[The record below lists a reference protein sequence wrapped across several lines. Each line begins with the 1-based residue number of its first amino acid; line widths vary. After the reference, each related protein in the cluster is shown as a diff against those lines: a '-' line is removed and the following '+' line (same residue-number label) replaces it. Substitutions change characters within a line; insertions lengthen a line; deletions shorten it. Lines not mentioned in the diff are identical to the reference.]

1 MAKQTENNVGIYLR
15 LSQEDM
21 REGDSLSIDNQKLIL
36 TKFVQDKGWKLVDE
50 YIDDGYTGTDF
61 SRPGVHRKDQYD
73 CCQGSF
79 QIRTELHRSR
89 QIY

>member
-61 SRPGVHRKDQYD
+61 SRDRKDQYD
-73 CCQGSF
+73 CCKRPF
-79 QIRTELHRSR
+79 PLRTELHRSR
-89 QIY
+89 QIH

>member
-36 TKFVQDKGWKLVDE
+36 TKFVQDKGWNLVDE

-61 SRPGVHRKDQYD
+61 SRPGVQRLLGDAQTGRINWIVNPK
-73 CCQGSF
+73 
-79 QIRTELHRSR
+79 
-89 QIY
+89 

>member
-21 REGDSLSIDNQKLIL
+21 REGDSLSIDNQQLIL
-36 TKFVQDKGWKLVDE
+36 TKFVQDKGWNLVDE

-61 SRPGVHRKDQYD
+61 FKTRCPEIAR
-73 CCQGSF
+73 
-79 QIRTELHRSR
+79 
-89 QIY
+89 

>member
-36 TKFVQDKGWKLVDE
+36 TKFVTEKAG
-50 YIDDGYTGTDF
+50 I
-61 SRPGVHRKDQYD
+61 
-73 CCQGSF
+73 SF
-79 QIRTELHRSR
+79 QSILMTAIQE
-89 QIY
+89 QILKDRAYRNFLLMHNREKSTQSLLRI